1 MTQSVVTIFYGGCSM
16 QGLLQI
22 FFELTSFCSYAFCFF
37 LTVELVS
44 LEENISFRVLFF
56 WILIQV
62 DRSVKITRD
71 VCVRRGEG
79 AIGGHSLSYGQLRG
93 HLRVIPVLTGNLQTS
108 KLFQFPLTI
117 RHQDINLSTW
127 AIDLDSLLKVG
138 HYGHYNR

>member
-22 FFELTSFCSYAFCFF
+22 FFELTSFCSYAFCFS

-108 KLFQFPLTI
+108 QALPVSAYHKTSGYQSFDLGDRPRQ
-117 RHQDINLSTW
+117 STESRALW
-127 AIDLDSLLKVG
+127 TL
-138 HYGHYNR
+138 